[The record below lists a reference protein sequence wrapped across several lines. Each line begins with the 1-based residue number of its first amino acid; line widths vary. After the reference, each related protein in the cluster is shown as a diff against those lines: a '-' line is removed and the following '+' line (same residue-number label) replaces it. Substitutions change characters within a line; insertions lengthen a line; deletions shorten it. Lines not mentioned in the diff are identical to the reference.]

1 VNLEDPRLLLGILQ
15 GMPEALVLADVQGVI
30 RFWNA
35 GAERLFGYPA
45 SEAVGANLDLIVP
58 ERFRAAHDAG
68 FERAVASGELRAATR
83 VLRTRASHKR
93 GSKLY
98 VDFTFAL
105 LKDASG
111 TVIGAYAIGRDA
123 TEAHL
128 KAQGGQEPARQRNGP
143 ALVREGG
150 AG

>member
-1 VNLEDPRLLLGILQ
+1 MNLDDPRLLLGILQ
-15 GMPEALVLADVQGVI
+15 GMPEAFVLADVQGVI
-30 RFWNA
+30 RLWNA
-35 GAERLFGYPA
+35 GSERLFGYPA
-45 SEAVGANLDLIVP
+45 AEAIGAHLNLIVP

-83 VLRTRASHKR
+83 VLRTRAAHKQ
-93 GSKLY
+93 GNKVY

-111 TVIGAYAIGRDA
+111 TVIGVYAIGRDA

-128 KAQGGQEPARQRNGP
+128 KAQGG
-143 ALVREGG
+143 
-150 AG
+150 